1 MEEAQYQDPY
11 SAMASRLRDLEEKQN
26 LLKDRL
32 ILVGNS
38 LIEDKD
44 KTSIKLQAMKTD
56 IAYLKEDVSKIKNF
70 LQKISE
76 QIDNFAKKS
85 EIEILQKQFDLFRK
99 E

>member
-1 MEEAQYQDPY
+1 MEEVQYQDPY
-11 SAMASRLRDLEEKQN
+11 SAMASRLRDLEEKQS

-38 LIEDKD
+38 LIDEKD
-44 KTSIKLQAMKTD
+44 KNLIKLQAIKTD
-56 IAYLKEDVSKIKNF
+56 VAYLKEDVSKIKNF

>member
-26 LLKDRL
+26 LIKDRL

-44 KTSIKLQAMKTD
+44 KSSIKLQAMKTD

-76 QIDNFAKKS
+76 QIDKFAKKS
-85 EIEILQKQFDLFRK
+85 EMEILQKQFDLFRK

>member
-32 ILVGNS
+32 ILIGNS

-44 KTSIKLQAMKTD
+44 KTSIKIQAIKTD
-56 IAYLKEDVSKIKNF
+56 VAYLKEDVSKIKNF

-85 EIEILQKQFDLFRK
+85 EVDILQKQFDLFRK